1 MAKKQTDN
9 PYQASFDFGDWLASP
24 IPSPSM
30 PKEPS
35 PSPRYR
41 LAQRLHE
48 RLADGEPLTP
58 RQLSAEATDVFGGT
72 QAEGKWL
79 SKDAYDALEVAVNL
93 HLRERESSAWTGL
106 TPEAAAQKARDLTRL
121 VQRLPTQ
128 TRRDEEMD
136 EFQQFSTPP
145 ALAFVA
151 NWSANIRAEDIMLE
165 PSAGNGDLAIWS
177 ELAGAKL
184 MLNELSERRREL
196 LMDLFPDAT
205 VTGENAE
212 QLHNILPRASVPTV
226 VVMNPPF
233 SSTAGRI
240 PGQRKTANGARHIDQ
255 ALERLADNGRL
266 VAIVGDGMG
275 PDRPAFR
282 AWWQE
287 TQARYNVRANI
298 GISGREYAK
307 YGTTFDNRLLIID
320 KDGPTRAPVL
330 VASVESV
337 SELPPLLEAI
347 RHDRPRLR
355 DAQQPTPE
363 PTSSGHPVARPDA
376 VEPGAG
382 GRGPGAATTRA
393 PEGRAGDPDDRG
405 ADAPDGA
412 SGGGPGGGD
421 AAPDGVRTGGG
432 LPDHAG
438 PRPGPGSGPAPG
450 GDRGVTTS
458 PVGDA
463 APVAIP
469 AAIPV
474 AIPIEIGA
482 NAEPAEKAELTES
495 VFTAYRPQRLSIPG
509 AHEHPGRL
517 VQSAAM
523 GAVEPP
529 AATYSPHLPAQV
541 VGEGRLS
548 LAQLEA
554 VVYAGQAH
562 SEVLPNGSRKGF
574 FIGDGTGVGKGRE
587 ISGVILDNLAQGR
600 DKAVWVSFNRGLIED
615 ARRDFA
621 GVGGDPDL
629 LFFQGDTKAGAAISR
644 ERGILFTTYSTL
656 RGGEQRQVTDQG
668 GPAGQTRLKQ
678 LTDWLGPDFAGV
690 IAFDEAHSMGNAIAV
705 KGARGERKPSQQA
718 IAGISLQKEVPD
730 ARVLYVSATGA
741 TEVSNL
747 TYAERL
753 GLWGEDTPFADA
765 KAFIGQV
772 SSGGIAAMELTARDL
787 KALGVY
793 TARSLSY
800 DDVTYERLEYP
811 LSPFEREVYDE
822 LAGAWQ
828 VVLSNVDEAL
838 ELTGGGHSP
847 QAKSSAMSQFWGA
860 HQRFFNQVLTALQT
874 PAVIEHMR
882 SQIDAGN
889 VAVVQIVNTNEVA
902 QERIAAAATADGTA
916 LEELD
921 FTPRQQLMDYV
932 RNGFPVVAHEQVKDA
947 NGNVHWQPVTDSEGN
962 PVFDQRAVAM
972 RDALLETLAQIRVP
986 ENPLDSIINAFG
998 AEQVAEITGRGRR
1011 FVQRRDE
1018 EGNLRVVEERRGRNA
1033 SRVDAEA
1040 FQADRKSVL
1049 VFSGAGGTGYS
1060 FHADNTAE
1068 NRRRRIHY
1076 ILQPG
1081 WSAPGAVQGFGRTH
1095 RTNQASSPHYVLPTT
1110 DLAAQKRF
1118 VSSIARRLDQLGA
1131 LTRGQRQ
1138 TTSQG
1143 LFTAADNLE
1152 SGYADTALTNLF
1164 QDLHHG
1170 RTPLSFREV
1179 TAQMGL
1185 SLVDEN
1191 GALVQGKIPK
1201 VPQFLNR
1208 LLSLKTDKQ
1217 NQVFDLFEHRLV
1229 EAVEY
1234 AKQQGIYDEGL
1245 QTLRAQSIVKTRD
1258 DTVYTHKTGAATRY
1272 VELDVTNAIDYLQ
1285 WDEVQAVRRRG
1296 ESQGESGKD
1305 LSGWFVSEHG
1315 KTQGQVFYMADR
1327 GTRINSEGVETH
1339 RGVLYGIRKGAH
1351 RYIDNAREIAGGK
1364 ALRNVG
1370 GQYQWVQLARAV
1382 AVEEAQRLWREQV
1395 AAAPATET
1403 RKEAMLV
1410 GAILPIWDRVTGS
1423 ETIYRLQT
1431 DAGEQLLG
1439 RLLEGRAAQE
1449 TLRNLGIGNAGVSK
1463 RSSRELFAAVQSGQ
1477 KAVLSNG
1484 WEIVRSRVN
1493 HEQRIEIRRGASFS
1507 AAEIGILKE
1516 QGAFVER
1523 INWAQRVFLPV
1534 GEDGL
1539 AAFERITAAKPV
1551 VELFGERSP
1560 ETGASAAAP
1569 EPDVVQA
1576 RGLPSMSVP
1585 GTVQKEAPG
1594 AATSRDSAPL
1604 RAEPTAKASRPDP
1617 KVPYYEQ
1624 VANKLIEQLEAGAAP
1639 WQKPWEPGSIHLPHN
1654 PVSGTRYKGSNALWL
1669 EMQGRGDPRWMTY
1682 KQANGVGA
1690 QVRRG
1695 EKGTLVQYWKL
1706 TDQIA
1711 VKDERGKPLKDAE
1724 GNTVYRSVQLDKPK
1738 VFSAVVF
1745 NAEQIDGLP
1754 PLQIKTPDWDRH
1766 ERAEAVLQ
1774 ASGVEIRHDQA
1785 DRAFYRPATDRIHLP
1800 PRESFQGA
1808 DTYYAT
1814 ALHELAHASGHPSR
1828 LDRDLAHPFG
1838 SVGYAKEELRAEIA
1852 SLMVGDQLGIGHD
1865 PGQHAAYV
1873 QSWVQVLKEDP
1884 KEILRAS
1891 RDADKIAG
1899 YVLALEKD
1907 RVPSNIEKL
1916 PEVPRVQPQPAPARR
1931 ASRARAAGGRERG

>member
-9 PYQASFDFGDWLASP
+9 PHQMSFDFEDWLASP
-24 IPSPSM
+24 TPPPPT

-41 LAQRLHE
+41 LARRLHE
-48 RLADGEPLTP
+48 LLADGEPLTP

-93 HLRERESSAWTGL
+93 HLRERESAAWTGL
-106 TPEAAAQKARDLTRL
+106 SPEAAAQKVRDLTGL

-151 NWSANIRAEDIMLE
+151 NWAANIRPEDIVLE
-165 PSAGNGDLAIWS
+165 PSAGTGDLAIWS

-196 LMDLFPDAT
+196 LVDLFPEAT

-212 QLHNILPRASVPTV
+212 QLHNILPRSSVPTL

-233 SSTAGRI
+233 SATAGRI
-240 PGQRKTANGARHIDQ
+240 QGQRKTANGARHLDQ

-307 YGTTFDNRLLIID
+307 YGTTFDNRLLVID
-320 KDGPTRAPVL
+320 KDGPTRASVL

-337 SELPPLLEAI
+337 SELPSLLEAI

-355 DAQQPTPE
+355 DAEQPTPE
-363 PTSSGHPVARPDA
+363 PTSSGHPVAPQDSM
-376 VEPGAG
+376 EPGAG

-393 PEGRAGDPDDRG
+393 RQGRAGDPNDRG
-405 ADAPDGA
+405 ADAPDDA
-412 SGGGPGGGD
+412 PGGEPRGGD
-421 AAPDGVRTGGG
+421 ATPDGVGTGGG

-438 PRPGPGSGPAPG
+438 PRPGPGSGPASG
-450 GDRGVTTS
+450 GDRGVTAS

-463 APVAIP
+463 APIAIP

-482 NAEPAEKAELTES
+482 DAEPAEKTELTES
-495 VFTAYRPQRLSIPG
+495 VFTAYRPQRLRIPG

-529 AATYSPHLPAQV
+529 APTYSPHLPAPV
-541 VGEGRLS
+541 VADGRLS

-629 LFFQGDTKAGAAISR
+629 LFFQGDTKAGTAIAR
-644 ERGILFTTYSTL
+644 ELGILFTTYSTL
-656 RGGEQRQVTDQG
+656 RGGEKRQGTDQG
-668 GPAGQTRLKQ
+668 GRAGQTRLKQ
-678 LTDWLGPDFAGV
+678 LTDWLGPDFDGV

-705 KGARGERKPSQQA
+705 KGGRGERKPSQQA
-718 IAGISLQKEVPD
+718 VAGINLQKEVPD

-765 KAFIGQV
+765 KEFIGQV

-847 QAKSSAMSQFWGA
+847 QAKSAAMSQFWGA

-882 SQIDAGN
+882 TQIDAGHA
-889 VAVVQIVNTNEVA
+889 AVVQIVNTNEAA
-902 QERIAAAATADGTA
+902 QERIAAAATAQGTA

-947 NGNVHWQPVTDSEGN
+947 NGNVRWQPVTDSQDN
-962 PVFDQRAVAM
+962 PVFDRRAVAM
-972 RDALLETLAQIRVP
+972 RDALLETLTQIRVP

-998 AEQVAEITGRGRR
+998 ADQVAEITGRGRR
-1011 FVQRRDE
+1011 FVQTRDE
-1018 EGNLRVVEERRGRNA
+1018 EGNVRVVEERRGKNA
-1033 SRVDAEA
+1033 SRVEAEA
-1040 FQADRKSVL
+1040 FQADKRSVL

-1152 SGYADTALTNLF
+1152 SLYADTALTNLF
-1164 QDLHHG
+1164 QDLHNG

-1179 TAQMGL
+1179 TTQMGL
-1185 SLVDEN
+1185 SLIDEN

-1217 NQVFDLFEHRLV
+1217 NQVFELFEHRLV

-1258 DTVYTHKTGAATRY
+1258 ETVYTHKTGAATRY
-1272 VELDVTNAIDYLQ
+1272 VELDVTNAIEYLQ
-1285 WDEVQAVRRRG
+1285 WDEINAVIQRRG
-1296 ESQGESGKD
+1296 EPEKD

-1315 KTQGQVFYMADR
+1315 KTKGQVFYMADR
-1327 GTRINSEGVETH
+1327 GTRINGEGVETH
-1339 RGVLYGIRKGAH
+1339 RGVLYGIRKGTH
-1351 RYIDNAREIAGGK
+1351 RYVDNAKEIAGGK

-1370 GQYQWVQLARAV
+1370 GRLQWVQIARAV
-1382 AVEEAQRLWREQV
+1382 SDDEAQRLWREQL

-1439 RLLEGRAAQE
+1439 RLLEGRTAKE
-1449 TLRNLGIGNAGVSK
+1449 TLRNLGIGDAGVSK
-1463 RSSRELFAAVQSGQ
+1463 LSSRELFAAVQSGQ

-1493 HEQRIEIRRGASFS
+1493 YEQRFEIRRGAPFS
-1507 AAEIGILKE
+1507 AAEIWILKE

-1523 INWAQRVFLPV
+1523 INWSQRVFLPV
-1534 GEDGL
+1534 GEEGL
-1539 AAFERITAAKPV
+1539 TAFERITAAKPV
-1551 VELFGERSP
+1551 VELFRERSP
-1560 ETGASAAAP
+1560 ETGASATAP
-1569 EPDVVQA
+1569 EPDAVQA
-1576 RGLPSMSVP
+1576 RGLPSMALP
-1585 GTVQKEAPG
+1585 GDAQKDAPG
-1594 AATSRDSAPL
+1594 SVTSRDAASL
-1604 RAEPTAKASRPDP
+1604 RAEPTAKASKPDP

-1624 VANKLIEQLEAGAAP
+1624 VAAKLIEQLEAGTAP
-1639 WQKPWEPGSIHLPHN
+1639 WQKLWEPGTIHLSHN
-1654 PVSGTRYKGSNALWL
+1654 PVSGTRYRGANAVWL
-1669 EMQGRGDPRWMTY
+1669 AMQGRGDPRWMTDQ
-1682 KQANGVGA
+1682 QAQVVGA
-1690 QVRRG
+1690 QVRSG

-1706 TDQIA
+1706 TDQIP
-1711 VKDERGKPLKDAE
+1711 VKDDRGKPLKDAE
-1724 GNTVYRSVQLDKPK
+1724 GNQVYRSVQLDKPK

-1745 NAEQIDGLP
+1745 NAEQIEGLP
-1754 PLQIKTPDWDRH
+1754 PPQHKTPDWDRH
-1766 ERAEAVLQ
+1766 ERAEAVLN
-1774 ASGVEIRHDQA
+1774 ASGVEIRYDQT

-1800 PRESFQGA
+1800 TRDRFSSA
-1808 DTYYAT
+1808 DCFYGT
-1814 ALHELAHASGHPSR
+1814 ALHEAAHGSGHSSR

-1838 SVGYAKEELRAEIA
+1838 SEGYAKEELRAEIA
-1852 SLMVGDQLGIGHD
+1852 SLMIGDRLGIGHD

-1873 QSWVQVLKEDP
+1873 DSWIKVLKDDP
-1884 KEILRAS
+1884 KEILRAA
-1891 RDADKIAG
+1891 RDADKITD
-1899 YVLALEKD
+1899 YLLAHEKE
-1907 RVPSNIEKL
+1907 RLPTNMEKL
-1916 PEVPRVQPQPAPARR
+1916 PQVERPAVQEKAERQPAPRR
-1931 ASRARAAGGRERG
+1931 VRAAGGRDR

>member
-1 MAKKQTDN
+1 MAKKLTQHPD
-9 PYQASFDFGDWLASP
+9 QMSFNFDDWLASP
-24 IPSPSM
+24 TPSLFA
-30 PKEPS
+30 PKEAS
-35 PSPRYR
+35 LSPRYA
-41 LAQRLHE
+41 LAQRLRE
-48 RLADGEPLTP
+48 RLAQGDPLTSH
-58 RQLSAEATDVFGGT
+58 QLAAEATEAFGGT

-93 HLRERESSAWTGL
+93 YLRETESAAWTVL
-106 TPEAAAQKARDLTRL
+106 SQTQASQKARDLTSL

-151 NWSANIRAEDIMLE
+151 NWTANIRAEDRMLDS
-165 PSAGNGDLAIWS
+165 SAGTGDLVIWPQ
-177 ELAGAKL
+177 LAGADL
-184 MLNELSERRREL
+184 LLNELSERRLEL
-196 LMDLFPDAT
+196 LKELFPEAT
-205 VTGENAE
+205 LTGENAE
-212 QLHNILPRASVPTV
+212 QLHNILPRSLVPTV

-233 SSTAGRI
+233 SATAGRI
-240 PGQRKTANGARHIDQ
+240 QGQRKSANGARHLEQ
-255 ALERLADNGRL
+255 ALERLAENGRL

-275 PDRPAFR
+275 LDRPAFR
-282 AWWQE
+282 DWWEQI
-287 TQARYNVRANI
+287 QSRYNVRANI

-307 YGTTFDNRLLIID
+307 YGTTFDNRLVVID

-330 VASVESV
+330 AASVESV
-337 SELPPLLEAI
+337 SDLPPLLEAI

-355 DAQQPTPE
+355 AAEQPTLE
-363 PTSSGHPVARPDA
+363 STRGDHPVSGPAA
-376 VEPGAG
+376 LEPRSGD
-382 GRGPGAATTRA
+382 RSPGPAATRT
-393 PEGRAGDPDDRG
+393 PEGRAGDADDRG

-412 SGGGPGGGD
+412 PGGQPRGSD
-421 AAPDGVRTGGG
+421 AAPDGVRSGGE
-432 LPDHAG
+432 LRDRA
-438 PRPGPGSGPAPG
+438 RSRSGSGRSAAPG
-450 GDRGVTTS
+450 GDRGVTES
-458 PVGDA
+458 PVSNA
-463 APVAIP
+463 SPVAIQ
-469 AAIPV
+469 ADADRG
-474 AIPIEIGA
+474 E
-482 NAEPAEKAELTES
+482 EPKAELTES
-495 VFTAYRPQRLSIPG
+495 VFTAYRPQRLMIPG

-523 GAVEPP
+523 GAVDPP
-529 AATYSPHLPAQV
+529 APTYNPQLPTQV
-541 VGEGRLS
+541 IDEGRLS

-562 SEVLPNGSRKGF
+562 SERLPNGSRKGF

-587 ISGVILDNLAQGR
+587 ISGVILDNWVQGR
-600 DKAVWVSFNRGLIED
+600 EKAVWVSFNRGLIED

-629 LFFQGDTKAGAAISR
+629 LFFQGDTKASATIAR
-644 ERGILFTTYSTL
+644 EKGILFTTYSTL
-656 RGGEQRQVTDQG
+656 RGGEKRQSTDNQDG
-668 GPAGQTRLKQ
+668 RAGQTRLQQ
-678 LTDWLGPDFAGV
+678 LTDWLGPDFDGV

-718 IAGISLQKEVPD
+718 IAGINLQKEVPD

-765 KAFIGQV
+765 KAFIGEV

-800 DDVTYERLEYP
+800 EDVSYERLEYP
-811 LSPFEREVYDE
+811 LSEFEREVYDE

-847 QAKSSAMSQFWGA
+847 QAKSAALSQFWGA

-874 PAVIEHMR
+874 PAVIDHMR

-889 VAVVQIVNTNEVA
+889 VAVVQIVNTNEAA
-902 QERIAAAATADGTA
+902 QERIAAAATAQGTA

-962 PVFDQRAVAM
+962 PVFDQRAIAM
-972 RDALLETLAQIRVP
+972 RDALLETLNQIRVP

-998 AEQVAEITGRGRR
+998 ADQVAEITGRGRR
-1011 FVQRRDE
+1011 FVQTRDE
-1018 EGNLRVVEERRGRNA
+1018 EGNLRVVEERRGKNA

-1040 FQADRKSVL
+1040 FQADKKSVL

-1060 FHADNTAE
+1060 FHADNTAQ

-1081 WSAPGAVQGFGRTH
+1081 WSAPAAVQGFGRTH
-1095 RTNQASSPHYVLPTT
+1095 RTNQASAPHYVLPTT

-1152 SGYADTALTNLF
+1152 SVYAQAALTNLF
-1164 QDLHHG
+1164 QDLHNG
-1170 RTPLSFREV
+1170 RTPLSFKEV

-1185 SLVDEN
+1185 SLVDDN
-1191 GALVQGKIPK
+1191 GALVQGKIPN

-1217 NQVFDLFEHRLV
+1217 NQVFGLFENRLV

-1258 DTVYTHKTGAATRY
+1258 DLVYTHKTGAVTRY
-1272 VELDVTNAIDYLQ
+1272 VELDVTNAIEYLP
-1285 WDEVQAVRRRG
+1285 WDRIKAMADRRDATDD
-1296 ESQGESGKD
+1296 SV
-1305 LSGWFVSEHG
+1305 SGWYVSSYG
-1315 KTQGQVFYMADR
+1315 KHKGQVFYMADR
-1327 GTRINSEGVETH
+1327 GTRINSEGLETH

-1351 RYIDNAREIAGGK
+1351 RYIDNAQEIARGTSV
-1364 ALRNVG
+1364 RTVG
-1370 GQYQWVQLARAV
+1370 GIARVVQLA
-1382 AVEEAQRLWREQV
+1382 QRISLEQAERRWQQEL

-1403 RKEAMLV
+1403 RSKGMLV

-1439 RLLEGRAAQE
+1439 RLLEGRTAQQ
-1449 TLRNLGIGNAGVSK
+1449 TLRNLGIGDTSLSK
-1463 RSSRELFAAVQSGQ
+1463 LYSRALFAAVQGGQ

-1484 WEIVRSRVN
+1484 WEIVRSKVN
-1493 HEQRIEIRRGASFS
+1493 FEQRLEVRRGASFS

-1523 INWAQRVFLPV
+1523 INWTQRVFLPV
-1534 GEDGL
+1534 GDEGL
-1539 AAFERITAAKPV
+1539 PVFVSLTALMEPPMIGLM
-1551 VELFGERSP
+1551 EPLRSGSQGSR
-1560 ETGASAAAP
+1560 TGAI
-1569 EPDVVQA
+1569 VW
-1576 RGLPSMSVP
+1576 R
-1585 GTVQKEAPG
+1585 
-1594 AATSRDSAPL
+1594 
-1604 RAEPTAKASRPDP
+1604 
-1617 KVPYYEQ
+1617 
-1624 VANKLIEQLEAGAAP
+1624 
-1639 WQKPWEPGSIHLPHN
+1639 
-1654 PVSGTRYKGSNALWL
+1654 
-1669 EMQGRGDPRWMTY
+1669 
-1682 KQANGVGA
+1682 
-1690 QVRRG
+1690 
-1695 EKGTLVQYWKL
+1695 
-1706 TDQIA
+1706 
-1711 VKDERGKPLKDAE
+1711 
-1724 GNTVYRSVQLDKPK
+1724 
-1738 VFSAVVF
+1738 F
-1745 NAEQIDGLP
+1745 
-1754 PLQIKTPDWDRH
+1754 
-1766 ERAEAVLQ
+1766 
-1774 ASGVEIRHDQA
+1774 
-1785 DRAFYRPATDRIHLP
+1785 
-1800 PRESFQGA
+1800 
-1808 DTYYAT
+1808 
-1814 ALHELAHASGHPSR
+1814 
-1828 LDRDLAHPFG
+1828 
-1838 SVGYAKEELRAEIA
+1838 
-1852 SLMVGDQLGIGHD
+1852 
-1865 PGQHAAYV
+1865 
-1873 QSWVQVLKEDP
+1873 
-1884 KEILRAS
+1884 
-1891 RDADKIAG
+1891 
-1899 YVLALEKD
+1899 
-1907 RVPSNIEKL
+1907 
-1916 PEVPRVQPQPAPARR
+1916 
-1931 ASRARAAGGRERG
+1931 